1 MTFAGC
7 AAFSSSNNN
16 SSIKHCVLRKNAEVD
31 AAGKDS
37 GAKRRARPLFHNTAV
52 HLTFPISMKITVQA
66 EPLDVVIPAWSA
78 GIQVDM
84 DVSEGILAKLD
95 AGNPCRHDDDLHF
108 HLLSASVSS

>member
-1 MTFAGC
+1 
-7 AAFSSSNNN
+7 
-16 SSIKHCVLRKNAEVD
+16 
-31 AAGKDS
+31 
-37 GAKRRARPLFHNTAV
+37 
-52 HLTFPISMKITVQA
+52 VQA

-84 DVSEGILAKLD
+84 DVSEGILANLD